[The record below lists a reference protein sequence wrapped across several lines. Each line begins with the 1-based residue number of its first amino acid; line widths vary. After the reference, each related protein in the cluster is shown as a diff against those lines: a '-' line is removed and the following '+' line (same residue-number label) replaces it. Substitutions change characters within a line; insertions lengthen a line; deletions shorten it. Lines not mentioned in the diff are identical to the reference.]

1 MNKKNTTQSTET
13 LANIVMER
21 DRCLAHKQ
29 LGRQTD
35 RHTDAQTFPPSAS
48 QRSFQT
54 TAHVEGHKCWL
65 RDATMSSV
73 RKGTEQ
79 LLAIVDN

>member
-1 MNKKNTTQSTET
+1 MPILYKNEKRKTQNKVRKYETRANT
-13 LANIVMER
+13 VMER

-29 LGRQTD
+29 FGRQTD

-54 TAHVEGHKCWL
+54 TAHVEGHKC
-65 RDATMSSV
+65 
-73 RKGTEQ
+73 
-79 LLAIVDN
+79 